1 VLTESRWY
9 TAREVARILEVTPQ
23 RVSQM
28 TRDEILPHY
37 RIGRTV
43 KIDREE
49 FHAWLES
56 QRRGP
61 LSS

>member
-1 VLTESRWY
+1 VIRERQRWI
-9 TAREVARILEVTPQ
+9 RVKDVAGILEVTPQ

-28 TRDEILPHY
+28 VKQDTIPHY

-49 FHAWLES
+49 FFAWLKS
-56 QRRGP
+56 RKRGP
-61 LSS
+61 V